1 MLKQIITKIILVTIL
16 SIFSTIFLLYAWTE
30 PNTPPPGGNIAA
42 PINVSTST
50 QYKAGALGIGGALKV
65 YSEAIFSRDLYVGGE
80 IKSAYLGHTSQDP
93 VFLCADQ
100 SGKIIKCPPSFYN
113 VSVELKGYGEIRS
126 YPQGLNGGI
135 NCYRWSDKREI
146 RGTCSDY
153 FQRNIQLTII
163 AFALDDT
170 GSMAK
175 NTITFNKGRNSCYIR
190 NREGGV
196 FVPHEG
202 MGETFVPHEGF
213 EQFHIECTVNEEIDI
228 QFNFPNKPSGY

>member
-100 SGKIIKCPPSFYN
+100 SGKIIKCPSSFYN
-113 VSVELKGYGEIRS
+113 VRVGLQGFGEIKS
-126 YPQGLNGGI
+126 YPQGPNGGI
-135 NCYRWSDKREI
+135 DCYKWLDTGAIVK
-146 RGTCSDY
+146 GTCSDY
-153 FQRNIQLTII
+153 FQRNTRLMII
-163 AFALDDT
+163 ASALNDT
-170 GSMAK
+170 GSKAK
-175 NTITFNKGRNSCYIR
+175 NTITFNKGRNSCDIK
-190 NREGGV
+190 NSEGDSSSYQ
-196 FVPHEG
+196 
-202 MGETFVPHEGF
+202 GF
-213 EQFHIECTVNEEIDI
+213 EEFRIECTVNEEIDI
-228 QFNFPNKPSGY
+228 RFNFPNPVNRPVSPTDNNQQL